1 MRRVLR
7 VGVACAP
14 VAPRA
19 VLQDYCKTVLVVQTD
34 MVVQTDTL
42 PSAAFGV

>member
-1 MRRVLR
+1 MWAVSSLCR
-7 VGVACAP
+7 
-14 VAPRA
+14 APRA

>member
-1 MRRVLR
+1 MWVSPVRGPRR
-7 VGVACAP
+7 
-14 VAPRA
+14 APRA

>member
-1 MRRVLR
+1 MWAVSSLSRAARRT
-7 VGVACAP
+7 P
-14 VAPRA
+14 